1 MLYYVVCWT
10 ETDGIYSCEHEHS
23 TIAEAMGCLVPDG
36 RTFIRA
42 WDQGQMRSLN
52 DAEAETFFGE
62 VKKRGRRGVIGE

>member
-1 MLYYVVCWT
+1 MHYVVCWT
-10 ETDGIYSCEHEHS
+10 ETDGIYSCEHEHP

-52 DAEAETFFGE
+52 DAEAEAFFGE
-62 VKKRGRRGVIGE
+62 LKKRGRRGVIGE